1 MHRLATLGC
10 AVAVTAVA
18 VTACGRDDRPPAAPP
33 PALLLADAGV
43 TPPLPAEPGGSVDG
57 ELDDI
62 SGSRREWR
70 TGTRPRR
77 PLEITLRSSP
87 SGATAAVDGVIVGR
101 TPALWEGEFTGRERE
116 FTFVLPGY
124 SMARYRF
131 APITSGVVHGRLERM
146 GDGDAGVPQI
156 PQPELPHR
164 PPAASRPSTPAA
176 PEPEPEPATAPTTGE
191 PAPQTEPDAAAA
203 APPARAPATAPTPPA
218 PAPGPAEPAPAEP
231 EPATQP
237 N

>member
-10 AVAVTAVA
+10 VVA
-18 VTACGRDDRPPAAPP
+18 VTACSGDDRPPAPP
-33 PALLLADAGV
+33 PPPVIADAGIA
-43 TPPLPAEPGGSVDG
+43 PPLPAEPAEG

-70 TGTRPRR
+70 AGTRPRR
-77 PLEITLRSSP
+77 PLEITRRSTP

-164 PPAASRPSTPAA
+164 PPPARPSTPAA
-176 PEPEPEPATAPTTGE
+176 PSEPPAAAE
-191 PAPQTEPDAAAA
+191 PAPEAETNA
-203 APPARAPATAPTPPA
+203 APGAAPEAAPA
-218 PAPGPAEPAPAEP
+218 PAEAAPAEPAPA
-231 EPATQP
+231 TQP
-237 N
+237 S

>member
-18 VTACGRDDRPPAAPP
+18 VTACGGDDRPPAAPP
-33 PALLLADAGV
+33 PALALADAGIA
-43 TPPLPAEPGGSVDG
+43 PPLPAEPTVEG

-164 PPAASRPSTPAA
+164 PPTASRPSTPAA
-176 PEPEPEPATAPTTGE
+176 PEPATVPTSGE
-191 PAPQTEPDAAAA
+191 PAPEAEPDAAAA
-203 APPARAPATAPTPPA
+203 APPAIAPAPAPAPPA
-218 PAPGPAEPAPAEP
+218 PAPAEPAPAEP